1 MSGRYQRHPTID
13 DLRQNLNPLQITLAH
28 RNQSHPQSPRSSK
41 PGESDILTL
50 QKQDT
55 LTLRLHISDR
65 IRYLMELSLIYVPW
79 AAIVRWLSIPAG
91 KKDGLAGHEAA
102 GFRSQKDGCTHHLI
116 HMTGAS
122 HPVQLPHIGRPSL
135 RIRIAAPG
143 IAIGIDQAGSKRV
156 AKYAF

>member
-55 LTLRLHISDR
+55 LTLRLHAMSQ
-65 IRYLMELSLIYVPW
+65 LF
-79 AAIVRWLSIPAG
+79 
-91 KKDGLAGHEAA
+91 KDET
-102 GFRSQKDGCTHHLI
+102 K
-116 HMTGAS
+116 
-122 HPVQLPHIGRPSL
+122 
-135 RIRIAAPG
+135 
-143 IAIGIDQAGSKRV
+143 
-156 AKYAF
+156 